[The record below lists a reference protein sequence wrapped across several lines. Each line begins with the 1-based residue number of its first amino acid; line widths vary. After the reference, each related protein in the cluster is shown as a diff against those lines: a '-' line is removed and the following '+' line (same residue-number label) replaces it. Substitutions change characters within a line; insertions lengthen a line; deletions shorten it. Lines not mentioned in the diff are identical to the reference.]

1 MAAQAQSKRAGL
13 APLRSKAEARPGV
26 HALARAT
33 ALTATHVAV
42 RLDKKSAPISPL
54 YLLYISLYLPISP
67 PHLAHIS
74 PTSRPYLP
82 HISPTSRPYL
92 QVRLDKK
99 NAVRG
104 VVHLTELAEPGQDAK
119 LPTSL
124 PQGPLHVVVLTPAA
138 GTKAPLQL
146 TMRPS
151 ALAAEGSA
159 PPPPRLTS
167 ADLAPGQSVPGW
179 VAEATPTALRVSL
192 SAACS
197 GSVAALEASA
207 DAAVLAHLP
216 AP

>member
-42 RLDKKSAPISPL
+42 RLDKK
-54 YLLYISLYLPISP
+54 
-67 PHLAHIS
+67 
-74 PTSRPYLP
+74 
-82 HISPTSRPYL
+82 
-92 QVRLDKK
+92 

-124 PQGPLHVVVLTPAA
+124 PQGPLHVVVFTPAA